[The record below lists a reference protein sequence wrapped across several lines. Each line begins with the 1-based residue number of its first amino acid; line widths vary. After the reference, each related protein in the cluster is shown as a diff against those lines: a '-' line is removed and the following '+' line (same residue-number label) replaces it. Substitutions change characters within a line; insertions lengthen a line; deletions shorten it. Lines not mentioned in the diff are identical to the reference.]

1 MPSGEAC
8 YWPHG
13 LSSPTGFGSL
23 ERLIQRSRSRR
34 ERRQACSFL
43 RQQCTSVL
51 PTFHARAVARGAR
64 RELSTEFR
72 TEPCKL
78 PAGGSPGTTIA
89 SELHTSTTR
98 SGIRCAPNFARAFA
112 RRLMR
117 RCPPQVMK
125 LLSTI
130 VAFALSI
137 RVDAFAAIDPVDPVV
152 DPGPKCVDGFLEG
165 VTQRATVPPQP
176 GICPPESLVEAN
188 GTPGPGLCGS
198 VQCRGKL
205 CCPLDGLCAEKIPC

>member
-1 MPSGEAC
+1 M
-8 YWPHG
+8 
-13 LSSPTGFGSL
+13 LSPDVT
-23 ERLIQRSRSRR
+23 
-34 ERRQACSFL
+34 
-43 RQQCTSVL
+43 TSD
-51 PTFHARAVARGAR
+51 A
-64 RELSTEFR
+64 
-72 TEPCKL
+72 
-78 PAGGSPGTTIA
+78 A
-89 SELHTSTTR
+89 SQ
-98 SGIRCAPNFARAFA
+98 
-112 RRLMR
+112 R

-188 GTPGPGLCGS
+188 GTPGPGLCGN

-205 CCPLDGLCAEKIPC
+205 CCSLDGLCAEKIPC